1 MNRIPYQGFISFP
14 LQIAYL
20 MIRAVSVSDL
30 LFTLTTYVN
39 CIWSFPEI
47 ASDKTDSPAHSSFNE
62 PLAATAVAVTQS
74 NCVETLCCVR
84 LYKNLSPR
92 VSPCSEC

>member
-1 MNRIPYQGFISFP
+1 MNGIPYQGFISSP

-39 CIWSFPEI
+39 CIWF
-47 ASDKTDSPAHSSFNE
+47 F
-62 PLAATAVAVTQS
+62 Q
-74 NCVETLCCVR
+74 R
-84 LYKNLSPR
+84 
-92 VSPCSEC
+92 